1 MTTATA
7 TPETRAAS
15 AADASAEAMRF
26 VQELA
31 AEVNEGPIE
40 LPSYPEVALRVQ
52 RVLADSNA
60 DVTRV
65 VKVIGGE
72 PVLAS
77 RIITMANSAALNPSG
92 KPATELREAVSRVGF
107 DALRSAAIGFAVA
120 QLRKAAAY
128 RSIEKPMT
136 VLWQQN
142 VATAATCFVL
152 ARKLKRFAPDTAMLA
167 GLVSGVG
174 KLYILTR
181 SSQFPALFGDADS
194 YHSIV
199 REWHPNVARS
209 LLENWGMADEIIDA
223 VAGFEDAG
231 KDEHARVTLADVLGG
246 ASLLVDLRHTPDLLA
261 ARLQQD
267 HAAARLGLTMAV
279 CDELLAESA
288 AEVTALREALGH

>member
-1 MTTATA
+1 MATIASTSQGPA
-7 TPETRAAS
+7 TGV
-15 AADASAEAMRF
+15 ADASAEAMRF

-31 AEVNEGPIE
+31 AEVNRGPIE

-60 DVTRV
+60 DVARV

-92 KPATELREAVSRVGF
+92 KPATELREAVARVGF

-128 RSIEKPMT
+128 RGIEKPMT
-136 VLWQQN
+136 TLWQQN

-152 ARKLKRFAPDTAMLA
+152 ARKGNRFAPDTAMLA

-181 SSQFPALFGDADS
+181 SSQYPALFGDPAS
-194 YHSIV
+194 YHDIV
-199 REWHPNVARS
+199 HEWHSGVARS
-209 LLENWGMADEIIDA
+209 LLENWGMADEIIEA
-223 VAGFEDAG
+223 VAGFEAAG
-231 KDEHARVTLADVLGG
+231 SDEHARVTLADVLAA
-246 ASLLVDLRHTPDLLA
+246 ASLLVEFKDSPDLLA
-261 ARLQQD
+261 AKLQD
-267 HAAARLGLTMAV
+267 DRAAARLGLTTTV
-279 CDELLAESA
+279 CEALLNESA
-288 AEVTALREALGH
+288 AEVAALREALGT

>member
-1 MTTATA
+1 
-7 TPETRAAS
+7 
-15 AADASAEAMRF
+15 
-26 VQELA
+26 
-31 AEVNEGPIE
+31 
-40 LPSYPEVALRVQ
+40 
-52 RVLADSNA
+52 
-60 DVTRV
+60 
-65 VKVIGGE
+65 
-72 PVLAS
+72 
-77 RIITMANSAALNPSG
+77 
-92 KPATELREAVSRVGF
+92 
-107 DALRSAAIGFAVA
+107 VA

-128 RSIEKPMT
+128 RGIEKPMT
-136 VLWQQN
+136 SLWQHS

-152 ARKLKRFAPDTAMLA
+152 SRKLKRFVPDTAMLA

-181 SSQFPALFGDADS
+181 TAKYPALFGDASS
-194 YHSIV
+194 YHGVV
-199 REWHPNVARS
+199 REWHSNVARS

-261 ARLQQD
+261 AGLQQD